1 MTNPLL
7 AAGLVSP
14 LQVVSG
20 PIAVVV
26 ALVTQLGDLWFMFTA
41 VALVYWLDEIAP
53 WVGRGLH
60 RERAATVV
68 ALLVGAVAILE
79 TLKPLFGVAR
89 PPGFDVAP
97 AAEFL
102 PAALESV
109 YVWMATAEG
118 YSFPSGHAVGS
129 IIVWGGLAWGV
140 HVGKLR
146 TRAAVA
152 AAVVGSILASRV
164 LLGVHYPVDVVGGA
178 VIGLTYLVVVL
189 GLLRDPGRAFVL
201 ATAIAVAGVAVG
213 GLTTDSAAALG
224 LAVGLTAT
232 WFWLDE
238 ELVAAPAT
246 RAGTLATTALGL
258 LVAAPVLVASI
269 TLDLPLVAVAVAG
282 AVGGGLLLAL
292 PLVGERVGVASLAGD
307 GRSDPGR

>member
-7 AAGLVSP
+7 AAGLAAP

-20 PIAVVV
+20 PLAVLV

-41 VALVYWLDEIAP
+41 VALAYWLDEIAP

-79 TLKPLFGVAR
+79 TLKPLFGVPR
-89 PPGFDVAP
+89 PPGFAEP
-97 AAEFL
+97 PMAAFL
-102 PAALESV
+102 PAALEPV
-109 YVWMATAEG
+109 YAWMATASG
-118 YSFPSGHAVGS
+118 HSFPSGHAVGS
-129 IIVWGGLAWGV
+129 TIVWGGLAWGV
-140 HVGKLR
+140 RVGKLR

-152 AAVVGSILASRV
+152 AVVVASVAASRV
-164 LLGVHYPVDVVGGA
+164 LLGVHYPVDVAGGV
-178 VIGLTYLVVVL
+178 VIGLAYLVVVL
-189 GLLRDPGRAFVL
+189 GLLRDAGRAFVL

-232 WFWLDE
+232 WLWLDE

-258 LVAAPVLVASI
+258 LVAAPVLIASI
-269 TLDLPLVAVAVAG
+269 TLDLPVAGVAVAG

-292 PLVGERVGVASLAGD
+292 PLVGERVGVTYLARD
-307 GRSDPGR
+307 GP